1 MLSAKNDAG
10 QPVDWWFAYKV
21 SSESESS
28 KGLKATGGE
37 YVYYDADTAAAGGK
51 LTLSPHVMNKEEGTL
66 YSTLSQLYG
75 RSAKG
80 NRSLGF
86 WFYNDENP
94 IKGKPKG
101 KVVSS
106 RGHTKGVVAFDLKS
120 DTGFWLIQS
129 TPLFPPAEGF
139 SFPATGMK
147 MAQTFLCITLH
158 SAHTAMRIAH
168 SMYVAQQPSVY
179 YASKIPKD
187 LPKLDYRAEL
197 MQNEIDSGRTKV
209 ALDYPF
215 FSRGMEH
222 FRLMAKNKYWG
233 HDLYND
239 WVGPR
244 LHEDLDVETWEH
256 GKTPGDVESD
266 KKHRITPMKSV
277 TLEPLGIPYS
287 WSESYDHAKLA
298 ISHPDEKVHWVCV
311 GDINFTLA
319 QEKRGGGTVA
329 FKCDPLWQEL
339 TKTLSTAPEPKRKSA
354 SRRKSGRTT
363 TTKKRKSTSI
373 RKK

>member
-10 QPVDWWFAYKV
+10 QPVDWWFAYKI

-51 LTLSPHVMNKEEGTL
+51 LALSSNVMNKKEGTL

-139 SFPATGMK
+139 SFLETGMK

-187 LPKLDYRAEL
+187 LPKVDYRALL
-197 MQNEIDSGRTKV
+197 MQNEIDHGRTKV
-209 ALDYPF
+209 AIDFPF

-244 LHEDLDVETWEH
+244 LHQDLKVETWEH
-256 GKTPGDVESD
+256 GKTPSRAESD
-266 KKHRITPMKSV
+266 GTHRVTAMQSV
-277 TLEPLGIPYS
+277 TLEPNPAYS

-298 ISHPDEKVHWVCV
+298 ISDPDEKVHWVCV

-329 FKCDPLWQEL
+329 FKCDPLWKEL
-339 TKTLSTAPEPKRKSA
+339 SRILSAAPEPKRKTA
-354 SRRKSGRTT
+354 SRRKSGRSTAS
-363 TTKKRKSTSI
+363 KKRKSTSI